1 MNFPHLVT
9 FIQPTPIFFKKT
21 TTTPQKFFLPLLY
34 IACLSTVV
42 ITVPTSH
49 IVDPVCL
56 VVVWILWET
65 DSESEIRV
73 QDIY

>member
-1 MNFPHLVT
+1 MNLSHLVT
-9 FIQPTPIFFKKT
+9 FIQPAPIVFKKT
-21 TTTPQKFFLPLLY
+21 ATTPQKFFLPPPLHYLPFP
-34 IACLSTVV
+34 SV
-42 ITVPTSH
+42 ITALTSH

-73 QDIY
+73 EDIY